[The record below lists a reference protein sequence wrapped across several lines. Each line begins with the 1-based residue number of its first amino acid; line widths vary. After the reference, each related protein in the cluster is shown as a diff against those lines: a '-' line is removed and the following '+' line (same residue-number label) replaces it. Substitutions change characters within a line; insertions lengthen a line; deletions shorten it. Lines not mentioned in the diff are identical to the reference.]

1 MYLANPTWAL
11 AQEKLLRAFA
21 ANPDEKRLRFKP
33 MKANQ
38 RAYIHAISQ
47 DFGFDSES
55 MDPEPHRHVALF
67 KTPRFVM
74 APMKTIADCVR
85 IKQMQQL
92 IANPTAPTTAA
103 MEFTKK
109 PKANNLVGD
118 PFNAYLVTRV
128 QFGLTI
134 EDIRKAI
141 SSVSSSMHFAIDFL
155 LSEEILLRP
164 TATALADRT
173 LELELAALKPAMAK
187 ALSADGFGSVQLCR
201 VDDSLN
207 IERRESDSA
216 ASGWSQVAAKA
227 AVPRR
232 APVREPF
239 GVKSS
244 FVVLGR
250 LTSGKEKKKAN
261 ETNVVE
267 DWEEAEA
274 KEEEKEKER
283 AGGSVAS
290 SEGETDTVKK
300 DGHLTT

>member
-1 MYLANPTWAL
+1 MYLANPTWAI

-21 ANPDEKRLRFKP
+21 ANPEDKRLRFKP
-33 MKANQ
+33 MKPNQ
-38 RAYIHAISQ
+38 RAFIHSLSQ

-92 IANPTAPTTAA
+92 IANPGATSTATAVA
-103 MEFTKK
+103 ESTKK
-109 PKANNLVGD
+109 PKVNNLVGD
-118 PFNAYLVTRV
+118 PLNAFLITRV

-141 SSVSSSMHFAIDFL
+141 SSVPTSMHFAIDFL
-155 LSEEILLRP
+155 LTEEILLRP
-164 TATALADRT
+164 TATVFADRA
-173 LELELAALKPAMAK
+173 LEIELAALKPAMAK
-187 ALSADGFGSVQLCR
+187 ALSTDGFGSVQLCR
-201 VDDSLN
+201 VDESLN
-207 IERRESDSA
+207 VERRETDGA
-216 ASGWSQVAAKA
+216 AGGWSQVAAKA
-227 AVPRR
+227 AAPRR

-250 LTSGKEKKKAN
+250 LQSGKEKKKTI
-261 ETNVVE
+261 EKKVVE

-274 KEEEKEKER
+274 EEEEKEKAE
-283 AGGSVAS
+283 ASGGQ
-290 SEGETDTVKK
+290 SEGDEEGIKQS
-300 DGHLTT
+300 